1 MWTKHKHGSLLW
13 KITLPRENPRN
24 ILAFV
29 YHAFTNISVTFQLFR
44 LAPSSLSTAES
55 AEYGWE

>member
-29 YHAFTNISVTFQLFR
+29 YHAFTNIS
-44 LAPSSLSTAES
+44 ES
-55 AEYGWE
+55 PRV